1 MAKIS
6 ETGHATNVANF
17 KTLTNICIEL
27 GSVYQPTAEVLQVA
41 NLQRKSAEA
50 DVPMKQLKEAL
61 PLYSTAVANKDAV
74 FKPLDKLVTKVVNGF
89 ASCGAQKGEV
99 NIAIN
104 LGKKIK
110 GDVKP
115 AIRKGTDNE
124 SISQSQSS
132 MDMRI
137 DNFNGLIAV
146 LAANKN
152 YKPNEADLQVAPLE
166 AYAAELET
174 HAGLVKTAA
183 RPVILSREKRD
194 IVLYTPET
202 GMVDLALLVK
212 KYALSC
218 LGSDSATYKLIKGL
232 KFRNI

>member
-1 MAKIS
+1 MQGIFAQLQR
-6 ETGHATNVANF
+6 F
-17 KTLTNICIEL
+17 KTI
-27 GSVYQPTAEVLQVA
+27 LQV
-41 NLQRKSAEA
+41 
-50 DVPMKQLKEAL
+50 VMPMKQLKEAL

-74 FKPLDKLVTKVVNGF
+74 FKPLDKRVTKVVNGF

-115 AIRKGTDNE
+115 ATRKGTDNE
-124 SISQSQSS
+124 SISQSQTS
-132 MDMRI
+132 MDMRV
-137 DNFNGLIAV
+137 DNFKGLIAV

-183 RPVILSREKRD
+183 RPVILSREKRN

-218 LGSDSATYKLIKGL
+218 LGSGSATYKLIKGL